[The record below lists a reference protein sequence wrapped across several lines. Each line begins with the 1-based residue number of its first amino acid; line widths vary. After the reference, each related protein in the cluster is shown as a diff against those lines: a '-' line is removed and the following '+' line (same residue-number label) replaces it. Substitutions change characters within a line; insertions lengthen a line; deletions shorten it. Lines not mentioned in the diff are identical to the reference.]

1 MFAALF
7 VLTNGARIHP
17 AYTTCVRTG
26 SATDCPDSLDHD
38 GQSFLESPGFALDL
52 AMDSAALD
60 AELSRRLKA
69 LEFLRPGI
77 LDKISSHVNWAANCK
92 ASLC

>member
-7 VLTNGARIHP
+7 VLTHGARIHP

-26 SATDCPDSLDHD
+26 SAADCPDSLDHD

-52 AMDSAALD
+52 AMDSAVLD
-60 AELSRRLKA
+60 AELSRRSLK
-69 LEFLRPGI
+69 G
-77 LDKISSHVNWAANCK
+77 
-92 ASLC
+92 